1 MTDLAERG
9 RRAAAFLRSQ
19 PVYWRE
25 AALCAPAMPL
35 LLLAGL
41 ASGHL
46 RAGAIAAGAAFL
58 VGFGAARNLRGRRW
72 AAMIL
77 AAAGVTLAAFL
88 GSLAGQW
95 TPALLGLSALTSA
108 GCAALGLLI
117 DEDLWWV
124 SLQVV
129 IAFFVAGYFHGRLPA
144 ALARAEL
151 TAAGGAVQILIVIA
165 LARLAPAAARPLP
178 AAPNTAPAPRRL
190 LISHTLRAAVCVAAS
205 WALAERLGLVNGYWA
220 PMTAMLV
227 LKPGL
232 SETDT
237 RGVARL
243 TGTVAGCLAAALF
256 AFAVGASPPWL
267 LAGVGFTASAAFA
280 LQKAHY
286 ALLTLAVTA
295 TVVLLLTF
303 AHAGDVAANAEHRL
317 LATVLGGALALA
329 VARITPHLP
338 RAAHPAMDQVGE
350 PGERL
355 SSDAKAI
362 R

>member
-1 MTDLAERG
+1 MTDLAEQG
-9 RRAAAFLRSQ
+9 RKAAAFLRSQ

-41 ASGHL
+41 VSGHL
-46 RAGAIAAGAAFL
+46 QAGAIAAGAAFL

-77 AAAGVTLAAFL
+77 AAVGATLAAL
-88 GSLAGQW
+88 VGSLAGQW
-95 TPALLGLSALTSA
+95 TPALLAVSAVTSA
-108 GCAALGLLI
+108 GVAALGLI

-124 SLQVV
+124 ALQVV
-129 IAFFVAGYFHGRLPA
+129 IAFFVAGYYHGALST
-144 ALARAEL
+144 ALARTEA
-151 TAAGGAVQILIVIA
+151 TAAGGLVQILVVIA
-165 LARLAPAAARPLP
+165 LAKLAPAAANPLP
-178 AAPNTAPAPRRL
+178 AAPFTPNAPPRL
-190 LISHTLRAAVCVAAS
+190 LISHMLRAAVCVTAS
-205 WALAERLGLVNGYWA
+205 WALAKKLGVTNAYWA

-237 RGVARL
+237 RGAARL

-256 AFAVGASPPWL
+256 AFAVGASSPWL
-267 LAGVGFTASAAFA
+267 LAGVALTASAAFA

-286 ALLTLAVTA
+286 ALLTLAITA
-295 TVVLLLTF
+295 SVVLLLTL
-303 AHAGDVAANAEHRL
+303 AHAGDVVTNAEHRL
-317 LATVLGGALALA
+317 LATVLGGAMALV
-329 VARITPHLP
+329 VARIAPHLP
-338 RAAHPAMDQVGE
+338 RPAQSAMDQVGE
-350 PGERL
+350 RGGRGSSL
-355 SSDAKAI
+355 SAPAN